1 MDWQDL
7 SLVGNDIML
16 DMYLKKNS
24 GFFLYLGNILLFFT
38 VVSLVHTAFPFFFFI
53 SYSVILLTYVSF
65 LFHMYLCLFIKLLI
79 APN

>member
-38 VVSLVHTAFPFFFFI
+38 VVSLVHTAFPFFFLI

-65 LFHMYLCLFIKLLI
+65 PHVFMSFYQ
-79 APN
+79 AT